1 MLEALEKKKTSSRG
15 PFEGTGKPPDRIYDE
30 FGNPLP
36 FGFSNVKQYNDLV
49 KSLKEELPE
58 GTQILFQGS
67 SVTGVSHKKGLPFD
81 QGRKSDFDIALVND
95 DLFLEALEIGRG
107 GGFKMKTDPNR
118 IGPLDEKQLDRLGLL
133 EIIEKKSK
141 EAGRPVSFMLYESV
155 EQALKRPSLMVTP

>member
-1 MLEALEKKKTSSRG
+1 MNGCDIGGTSEL
-15 PFEGTGKPPDRIYDE
+15 PKRIYDE
-30 FGNPLP
+30 NGNPLP
-36 FGFSNVKQYNDLV
+36 FGFSNVKQYNDFV

-95 DLFLEALEIGRG
+95 DLFLEALEVGRG

-133 EIIEKKSK
+133 EIIEMKSK

-155 EQALKRPSLMVTP
+155 EQAFKRPSLMVTP